1 MNHQVHKLNPSKLNN
16 ESVKGSPAYVEMELG
31 EEELSKVSG
40 GRGLYS
46 ACVKG
51 QHFPS
56 VKITC

>member
-46 ACVKG
+46 A
-51 QHFPS
+51 
-56 VKITC
+56 